1 MTTKEKVLI
10 GIVCV
15 LGIVLLAETNY
26 ILEAQKANERRLKS
40 LERMQGVRYGM
51 KTPSLKS
58 ETPRDPIDDVE
69 TMLRRMN
76 RMFRDLSDDF
86 SKTWPEVSAPK
97 EGAFAVVLDVVQTPQ
112 EYIVRADIPGM
123 DKGDIH
129 IDAKGNV
136 LTISGVRKNEAE
148 VNKEGFY
155 RAERSFGSFSKTVM
169 LPQEIR
175 PERIKAEYKN
185 GVLLVKVPK
194 ERIEK
199 PQETKVPI
207 Q

>member
-1 MTTKEKVLI
+1 MSTKEKVLI

-15 LGIVLLAETNY
+15 LGFALLAETNY
-26 ILEAQKANERRLKS
+26 LLDAQKAHERRLKA
-40 LERMQGVRYGM
+40 LERMQPRYATGAHPL
-51 KTPSLKS
+51 KTAKVK
-58 ETPRDPIDDVE
+58 DPIDDVE

-97 EGAFAVVLDVVQTPQ
+97 EEAFAVVLDVAQTPQ

-123 DKGDIH
+123 DKGDIR

-136 LTISGVRKNEAE
+136 LTISGERKNETE

-169 LPQEIR
+169 LPQEIK

-194 ERIEK
+194 DKPEK
-199 PQETKVPI
+199 PLETKVPI

>member
-15 LGIVLLAETNY
+15 LGIALLAETNY
-26 ILEAQKANERRLKS
+26 LLDAQKAHERRLKA
-40 LERMQGVRYGM
+40 LERMQPRYGM
-51 KTPSLKS
+51 TTPSFK
-58 ETPRDPIDDVE
+58 TAKAQDPIDDVE

-86 SKTWPEVSAPK
+86 SKTWPEVSAPTQ
-97 EGAFAVVLDVVQTPQ
+97 EAFAVVLDVVQTPQ

-123 DKGDIH
+123 EKGDIR
-129 IDAKGNV
+129 IDVKGNA
-136 LTISGVRKNEAE
+136 LTISGERKNAAE
-148 VNKEGFY
+148 VNKEGYY
-155 RAERSFGSFSKTVM
+155 RAERSFGSFSKTVT
-169 LPQEIR
+169 LPQEIK

-185 GVLLVKVPK
+185 GVLLVKIPK
-194 ERIEK
+194 DKPEK